1 MKKYLFSF
9 LFLSF
14 NFLAH
19 AQDFITHW
27 DLSIPGSG
35 ATQLTF
41 GVGTIGTC
49 SYTWETI
56 PAGSS
61 GTDTFSGNTI
71 SITGLPAGAMI
82 RLKIDTTN
90 FRRINI
96 NSGIDK

>member
-27 DLSIPGSG
+27 DLSLPGSG

-41 GVGTIGTC
+41 GVGTSGTC

-56 PAGSS
+56 PAGNN
-61 GTDTFSGNTI
+61 G
-71 SITGLPAGAMI
+71 
-82 RLKIDTTN
+82 
-90 FRRINI
+90 
-96 NSGIDK
+96 SGILIMELIEND